1 MLWLVAE
8 KIFGN
13 EKETNF
19 SYLFN
24 FFILNQKKKGL
35 I

>member
-8 KIFGN
+8 KIFVN
-13 EKETNF
+13 KKDANF

-24 FFILNQKKKGL
+24 FFILNQKKKV
-35 I
+35 

>member
-8 KIFGN
+8 KIFVN
-13 EKETNF
+13 EKDANF

-24 FFILNQKKKGL
+24 SFILNKKKKKV
-35 I
+35 